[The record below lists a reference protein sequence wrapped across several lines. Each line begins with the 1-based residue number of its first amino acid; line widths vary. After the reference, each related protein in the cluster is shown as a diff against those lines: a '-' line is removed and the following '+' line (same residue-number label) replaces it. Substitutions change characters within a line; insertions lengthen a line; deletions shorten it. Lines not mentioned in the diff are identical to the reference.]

1 MVLDKYNFRKAVNTH
16 EYVPRVVILL
26 FLSSDYLHQKAL
38 FALMYVGTFYFIQN
52 LLSKVSKH
60 VF

>member
-16 EYVPRVVILL
+16 EYVPRVIILL

>member
-16 EYVPRVVILL
+16 EYVSRVVILL

>member
-52 LLSKVSKH
+52 LLSKVLKH
-60 VF
+60 IS